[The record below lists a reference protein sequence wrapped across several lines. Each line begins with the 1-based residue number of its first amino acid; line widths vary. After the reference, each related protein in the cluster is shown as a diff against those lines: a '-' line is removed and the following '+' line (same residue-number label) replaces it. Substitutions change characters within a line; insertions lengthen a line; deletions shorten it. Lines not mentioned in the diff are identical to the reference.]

1 MQSGKSYSRAEC
13 QYESMAR
20 RIAKECGCKPRFFD
34 DAWDGCED
42 GMTCNNTCRG
52 AGITCA
58 AKMGMAA
65 EYTGCPRPCYDVDM
79 NDNPVSFSGKLLH
92 VNRIFSRFEW

>member
-34 DAWDGCED
+34 DAWDDCED
-42 GMTCNNTCRG
+42 GMTCNGTCRG

-65 EYTGCPRPCYDVDM
+65 KYTDCSRPCYDVDM
-79 NDNPVSFSGKLLH
+79 NENSVFYSGKLLH